1 MLTGRTFDVEMVLD
15 FDYQEFSPGGEKEI
29 KGTKRIH
36 LGSICFNL
44 KSKCY

>member
-1 MLTGRTFDVEMVLD
+1 MLTICTYHVEIG
-15 FDYQEFSPGGEKEI
+15 YQEFSPEGEKEI

-36 LGSICFNL
+36 LGSICFSL